1 MTQRPNMAARRKAR
15 RLAMQALYQWHLS
28 SSPVN
33 QIEAEFIADHDMAKV
48 DQEYFSEVL
57 RGVPSTLTELDGNIE
72 SVTDRSVR
80 EMTPVE
86 LSILRMGAYE
96 LVHRIDVPFKVII
109 NEGVELSKLFG
120 ASEGH
125 RYVNGVLDKLS
136 QRLRATEVTASR
148 APRE

>member
-33 QIEAEFIADHDMAKV
+33 QIEAEFITDHDMAKV

-57 RGVPSTLTELDGNIE
+57 RGVPSTLTELDGYIE

-148 APRE
+148 APRD

>member
-57 RGVPSTLTELDGNIE
+57 RGVPSTLSELDGYIE

-96 LVHRIDVPFKVII
+96 LVHRVDVPFKVII

-148 APRE
+148 APRD

>member
-33 QIEAEFIADHDMAKV
+33 QIEAEFITDHDMAKV

-57 RGVPSTLTELDGNIE
+57 RGVPSTLTELDSYIE

>member
-33 QIEAEFIADHDMAKV
+33 QIEAEFITDHDMAKV

-57 RGVPSTLTELDGNIE
+57 RGVPSTLSELDGYIE

-148 APRE
+148 APRD

>member
-33 QIEAEFIADHDMAKV
+33 QIEAEFITDHDMAKV
-48 DQEYFSEVL
+48 DQDYFSEVL
-57 RGVPSTLTELDGNIE
+57 RGVPSTLTELDSYIE

>member
-33 QIEAEFIADHDMAKV
+33 QIEAEFITDHDMAKV

-57 RGVPSTLTELDGNIE
+57 RGVPSTLTELDSYIE

-148 APRE
+148 APRD